1 MMKKKRTAS
10 TRPSA
15 GSKGLTKKHA
25 PGSRVAPSDL
35 ATFPALNPNPIVEVD
50 SNGQVLYLNP
60 EAKRL
65 LPGLKKE
72 GFRHPWL
79 RGMAAVA
86 ADFQQNKTV
95 STVRRITF
103 GKRYYEQA
111 IYVVKR
117 EGRIRIYGRDVTER
131 KKEEAKNRRL
141 IRQLSNERTKLKA
154 IIRNAPEA
162 IIVTDAKSRI
172 VMANSSADRLYRKRI
187 SRKASA
193 FSMSD
198 LQVCYPD
205 GKTCDPRDF
214 PLTRSA
220 LDGETCTNQEMMM
233 VWPDGQV
240 KTILASTA
248 PLKNDEGEF
257 LGAMGIFQD
266 ISERI
271 EARKKIQQSRDEL
284 ELRVKQR
291 TAELQATNQLLM
303 EKIDEL
309 QDAKRIINE
318 QAHFLNAFFRHTKSP
333 VVFLD
338 KDFNF
343 IRVNEA
349 YARIC
354 AREVSEFPGR
364 NHFDLYPSDAEGIFR
379 RVVETKESFQVVA
392 RPFVFPDHPEWG
404 ITYWDWT
411 LVPILD
417 QAGEVEF
424 LVFSLSDVT
433 DRKKSEMALQER
445 EKLLGR
451 VLETLPLGVWIADKE
466 GRIVRTNP
474 AGREIWGGFR
484 PVDIPE
490 YGKYKGWWL
499 ETGKKIEAAD
509 WGAAKAILKG
519 ETSIDDEIEIEC
531 FDGTR
536 KIVLYSAVPIRD
548 GGGAVSG
555 AIIVHQDITERKL
568 AEKEIRES
576 HEQLR
581 ALSSEL
587 ILMEEQERKKISAVL
602 HDRIAQ
608 MLAAGRL
615 KLTLLSR
622 ETPASNFEETVREL
636 RGVFDQ
642 LIGETRALMM
652 ELTPPALY
660 ELGFLPA
667 LEWLA
672 ERMTIQYGIPIEC
685 EHVDGFRPP
694 SHDMQV
700 LLFHA
705 VRELL
710 LNVGRHSM
718 AEKAKM
724 TVCEGGS
731 EVQIMVRDDGRGF
744 DGAGR
749 TKPGDG
755 GGFGLFS
762 IRERLKYIGGRL
774 DIHSRPRE
782 GATVIL
788 TAPKKLKRR

>member
-1 MMKKKRTAS
+1 MNKKKAMS
-10 TRPSA
+10 
-15 GSKGLTKKHA
+15 
-25 PGSRVAPSDL
+25 SRAAASDL

-50 SNGQVLYLNP
+50 SSGQVLYLNP
-60 EAKRL
+60 AAKRL
-65 LPGLKKE
+65 LPGLNKE

-79 RGMAAVA
+79 RGMASVA

-95 STVRRITF
+95 STVRQITF
-103 GKRYYEQA
+103 GKRSYEQA

-117 EGRIRIYGRDVTER
+117 KGRIRIYSRDITER

-141 IRQLSNERTKLKA
+141 IRQLSNERSKLKT
-154 IIRNAPEA
+154 IIHTAPEA

-172 VMANSSADRLYRKRI
+172 VMVNPSANRLYSKRI
-187 SRKASA
+187 PLRALTSQ
-193 FSMSD
+193 MSD
-198 LQVCYPD
+198 VQICDPD
-205 GKTCDPRDF
+205 GKNYDPRNL

-220 LDGETCTNQEMMM
+220 LDGETYTNQEMRMA
-233 VWPDGQV
+233 WPDGQV
-240 KTILASTA
+240 KTVLASTV
-248 PLKNDEGEF
+248 PLKSKEGEF

-271 EARKKIQQSRDEL
+271 EAREKIRQSRDEL
-284 ELRVKQR
+284 ESRVKQR

-303 EKIDEL
+303 EKIKELEEAQRVIDE
-309 QDAKRIINE
+309 QS
-318 QAHFLNAFFRHTKSP
+318 HFLNAFFVHSMAP

-364 NHFDLYPSDAEGIFR
+364 NHFELYPSDAEAIFR
-379 RVVETKESFQVVA
+379 RVVDTKEPFQVVA

-411 LVPILD
+411 LFPILD

-424 LVFSLSDVT
+424 LIFSLNDAT
-433 DRKKSEMALQER
+433 DRKKSDMAIQER
-445 EKLLGR
+445 EKLLES
-451 VLETLPLGVWIADKE
+451 VLETLPLGVWIVDKE
-466 GRIVRTNP
+466 GRILLTNP
-474 AGREIWGGFR
+474 AGREIWAGFR
-484 PVDIPE
+484 PVDIPD
-490 YGKYKGWWL
+490 YGKYKGWWVA
-499 ETGKKIEAAD
+499 TGKKIEAAD
-509 WGAAKAILKG
+509 WGAARAILKG
-519 ETSIDDEIEIEC
+519 ETSIEDEVEIEC
-531 FDGTR
+531 FDGRR
-536 KIVLYSAVPIRD
+536 KIILYSAVPIREP
-548 GGGAVSG
+548 GGEISG
-555 AIIVHQDITERKL
+555 AIIVHQDVTQRKL
-568 AEKEIRES
+568 AEKDIRES
-576 HEQLR
+576 HDQLR

-587 ILMEEQERKKISAVL
+587 ILMEEKERKKISAVL

-615 KLTLLSR
+615 KLTLLRQEMPVSH
-622 ETPASNFEETVREL
+622 FDETVHDL

-642 LIGETRALMM
+642 LIGETRSLMM

-660 ELGFLPA
+660 ELGFLSA

-672 ERMTIQYGIPIEC
+672 ERMTVQYGIPIEY
-685 EHVDGFRPP
+685 ERLGDFKPP

-710 LNVGRHSM
+710 VNVGKHS
-718 AEKAKM
+718 AAQKAKM
-724 TVCEGGS
+724 TVCEGGG

-744 DGAGR
+744 DGAGG

-755 GGFGLFS
+755 AGFGLFS
-762 IRERLKYIGGRL
+762 IRERLKYVGGRL
-774 DIHSRPRE
+774 DIHSRPGE
-782 GATVIL
+782 GAMVIL
-788 TAPKKLKRR
+788 TAPKKLKGRSPR